1 MKILRVGLNNLN
13 SLRGEHEIDL
23 ESDPLG
29 SAGIFAITGPTG
41 AGKSTL
47 LDAITLALYGRAARY
62 GTAPNPE
69 HMMSR
74 HTGACSAS
82 VTFEVATGRYRA
94 EWQLRRSRN
103 NPTGNLQAAKRYVYD
118 DTGKVLADQTRAVE
132 AKIEELSG
140 LDYDR
145 FMRSVLLAQGE
156 FAKFLK
162 AKANERAELL
172 ESLTGTTIYS
182 ELGELAWQEAQ
193 RRRQELETKQAQ
205 YGLIE
210 FLTDDER
217 AAKQTILATNAECQ
231 ATLTTQRELLTVRI
245 NAADE
250 LQQLKEQAE
259 RVERDQLLNWQRL
272 SDSSVD
278 FTVLENHHKA
288 GPFLGLLK
296 RVDDAVRLQ
305 EQQNKLLDEASAKLA
320 DVKRDQ
326 VRTVVSAVRLSHQM
340 KTDREVVFASKKQAF
355 AELEKERKTT
365 ERWLREHEADA
376 ALSKSY
382 PKIVESL
389 NNLRNVRREVAVYLE
404 DVAKLHR
411 EISTEKRQ
419 QEELVRAVETAS
431 QHHKARSEQRRR
443 AQEKLDGLM
452 GGQGLPGLQQ
462 QLRSTQDRLSELR
475 LALQQCSALQEIL
488 RRLEGIRDKQKALTQ
503 EVEKT
508 QAEVASSTAEVQRAD
523 ELVRALSEHLR
534 TAQVVASL
542 DEHRAQLQPGEP
554 CPLCG
559 SAEHPWASDESD
571 TQRPE
576 VTKIQKRLKA
586 ADEEY
591 RRQQSILEECRR
603 REERCKASLA
613 GETQREADSLA
624 ESKKLESY
632 LQSVAQRLSIGQ
644 VTIESLQTALQVAE
658 SDGTKL
664 QERITTIESVRDELS
679 RAKESEFEGERNL
692 QRAKDQLATC
702 QDEIKRRQDGITET
716 ERRIEN
722 GQEKSETL
730 EGRVADL
737 LKPFGESVPED
748 GAEEKASAALDKR
761 RRAYDERVQ
770 KQIRL
775 EFSRKDA
782 ETAVT
787 DAEEA
792 IQEVQ
797 ASLDQFVQ
805 RQTELKIADADLEHE
820 TATQRW
826 INLRAAEDVLNQKD
840 REVAEARGRRDERR
854 TALEAA
860 GVERR
865 TLEDELQTV
874 LTSSAFGTIERL
886 RGAML
891 DPQRVQ
897 VLEARRD
904 ELENDRVQLAER
916 LRTLQENIARLRLG
930 EPEEGATLEEIRQ
943 QRSRLNSEVELL
955 IGESATIQDELRRD
969 DENRRKVADFRAT
982 LEKELL
988 ALKTWEKLSGL
999 IGSADGSRFRRFAQG
1014 ISLDVLVRHANNH
1027 LSRLSDR
1034 YQLHRVEE
1042 SELELE
1048 IIDLFQAGVSRPM
1061 SSLSGGESFLASLAL
1076 ALGLSDLAGR
1086 NVQINSLFI
1095 DEGFGSLD
1103 PETLDIALS
1112 ALEVLRLE
1120 NKTIGVISHV
1130 QLLKERIG
1138 TQINVVRQPGGVSE
1152 LRVTSG

>member
-1 MKILRVGLNNLN
+1 MKILRVALNNLN
-13 SLRGEHEIDL
+13 SLRGPHEIDL

-82 VTFEVATGRYRA
+82 VDFEVATGRFRA

-193 RRRQELETKQAQ
+193 RRRQELESKQAQ
-205 YGLIE
+205 CGLIE
-210 FLTDDER
+210 FLSDEDR
-217 AAKQTILATNAECQ
+217 ATRQAVLSANAEKQ
-231 ATLTTQRELLTVRI
+231 SALTEQRELLTIRI
-245 NAADE
+245 NASDE
-250 LQQLKEQAE
+250 LQLQKEQAE
-259 RVERDQLLNWQRL
+259 RVQRDQLLNQQRL
-272 SDSSVD
+272 SDSAAD
-278 FTVLENHHKA
+278 FAALENHEKA
-288 GPFLGLLK
+288 GPFVGLLK
-296 RVDDAVRLQ
+296 RLDDAVRLQ
-305 EQQNKLLDEASAKLA
+305 EHQNRMLEEAGAKLA
-320 DVKRDQ
+320 DVKKEQ
-326 VRTVVSAVRLSHQM
+326 IRTVVSAVRLGQQM
-340 KTDREVVFASKKQAF
+340 KTEREAVYAAKKQSF
-355 AELEKERKTT
+355 TELEKERKAT

-389 NNLRNVRREVAVYLE
+389 NELRNVRKEVAVYLE

-411 EISTEKRQ
+411 EISTEKRR
-419 QEELVRAVETAS
+419 QEDLIRAVETAS
-431 QHHKARSEQRRR
+431 QHYKARSEQRRR

-452 GGQGLPGLQQ
+452 GGQDLPGLQQ
-462 QLRSTQDRLSELR
+462 QLRNTLERQSELR
-475 LALQQCSALQEIL
+475 LVTQQHSSLQEIL
-488 RRLEGIRDKQKALTQ
+488 RRLDGIRTNQKALSQ
-503 EVEKT
+503 ELEKARSEVEL
-508 QAEVASSTAEVQRAD
+508 AVGEYQRID
-523 ELVRALSEHLR
+523 ELVRALGEHLR

-559 SAEHPWASDESD
+559 AEEHPWAAEGSEAH
-571 TQRPE
+571 RPE
-576 VTKIQKRLKA
+576 IANIQKRLKA
-586 ADEEY
+586 AEEEL
-591 RRQQSILEECRR
+591 RRQQVKLDECRR
-603 REERCKASLA
+603 REERCRANQSS
-613 GETQREADSLA
+613 ESQRESDTLG
-624 ESKKLESY
+624 ESTKLDE
-632 LQSVAQRLSIGQ
+632 LLRRAAQRLSLEV
-644 VTIESLQTALQVAE
+644 VTNESLQLALQASE
-658 SDGTKL
+658 NDASRL
-664 QERITTIESVRDELS
+664 QERIGTIESVRDELT
-679 RAKESEFEGERNL
+679 RAKDSEFEGERNL

-716 ERRIEN
+716 ERRIEK
-722 GQEKSETL
+722 GQEKTESL
-730 EGRVADL
+730 EGKVSEL

-748 GAEEKASAALDKR
+748 GTEEKTSAALEKR
-761 RRAYDERVQ
+761 RRTFDERLQ
-770 KQIRL
+770 KQTRL
-775 EFSRKDA
+775 ELSRKDA
-782 ETAVT
+782 ETAVS

-792 IQEVQ
+792 IRDVGE
-797 ASLDQFVQ
+797 SLDQFVV
-805 RQTELKIADADLEHE
+805 RQKELKIADSDLETE
-820 TATQRW
+820 TAVQRW

-860 GVERR
+860 GVERK
-865 TLEDELQTV
+865 TLEDELQSE
-874 LTSSAFGTIERL
+874 LTTSAFGTIERL
-886 RGAML
+886 RGVML

-897 VLEARRD
+897 MLKARKE
-904 ELENDRVQLAER
+904 ELEKDRVQLAER
-916 LRTLQENIARLRLG
+916 LTTLQATIARLRLG
-930 EPEEGATLEEIRQ
+930 EPEEGATLDEMR
-943 QRSRLNSEVELL
+943 RARNGLNSQIESL

-969 DENRRKVADFRAT
+969 DENRRKVADFQAT

-1048 IIDLFQAGVSRPM
+1048 IIDMFQAGVSRPM